1 MRFIRR
7 DPTQITDPSENHLI
21 RSRLREIKAL
31 IIAEA
36 QVRSDIYALKDFVL
50 SRARSYIPKQF
61 ASKCAY
67 CETKLDAQDYY
78 IDWYRPPFGAERE
91 NGQIDQHHYV
101 WLIGEWENLY
111 LSCPECA
118 KIKRNIFPSS
128 VSVKY
133 GASINQLRRQRES
146 KVLDPCWDRPE
157 QYLEIDST
165 GCLRSKKT
173 KGQLTIDFLAL
184 NRESLCRARLNALE
198 NFIQSWNNS
207 IGEQNRKFFEIYEHL
222 GPQAPYV
229 GSMLLFLWKISK
241 GPAKTVMRHLIEAG
255 PNDADIRFLLQAMG
269 KLSLSSIEYGP
280 EELTSNFEPS
290 ETAELAFRPIRSV
303 LIENFKGIRNL
314 QIDIPRFSDQSF
326 AIVGENATG
335 KTSVLQAI
343 ALALAGP
350 KEANRTVRDARDVL
364 AEGAAEGKIVIR
376 FHEAREVHEICF
388 SDRSSKFYGQAPRS
402 VKVFGYGPY
411 RLLAKKE
418 LNKTQR
424 NAKVRLLSLFRDGY
438 RINGYHG
445 WLNSLSDAQR
455 MDLAEV
461 LQLLLISRE
470 TRVSVNI
477 NSLRIR
483 TNGKEHP
490 LETLSSGMQSVVSMC
505 TDIMESLYTAGESV
519 LKDGYVILI
528 DELDAHLH
536 PAWRLGILPRLQ
548 RAFPNAQL
556 IFSTHDPLTLR
567 GMKSPQIHVLARN
580 DDGVV
585 SDGLANYSDAQ
596 SIDYVLTSPLFGLY
610 STHTR
615 EWERQYSEYI
625 ELLLKKDQCR
635 ITSAEQSQLDWLS
648 QELKDVNAVGDT
660 PRERLT
666 YAVVDRFLASQ
677 PNGQIEWDDNIL
689 DELAATIQASIE
701 TTAER
706 ADD

>member
-1 MRFIRR
+1 M
-7 DPTQITDPSENHLI
+7 TDPSQYHLVK
-21 RSRLREIKAL
+21 SRLKEIGIL
-31 IIAEA
+31 INADE
-36 QVRSDIYALKDFVL
+36 QVRSDIYALKDFVH
-50 SRARSYIPKQF
+50 SRARSYIPQQF
-61 ASKCAY
+61 AQKCAY
-67 CETKLDAQDYY
+67 CETRLAAEDFH
-78 IDWYRPPFGAERE
+78 IDWFRPPFGAERE

-101 WLIGEWENLY
+101 WLIGEWDNLY
-111 LSCPECA
+111 LCCPQCA
-118 KIKRNIFPSS
+118 TIKRNVFPASIPA
-128 VSVKY
+128 KY

-146 KVLDPCWDRPE
+146 KLLDPCWDRPE

-165 GCLRSKKT
+165 GRLRSKKP

-184 NRESLCRARLNALE
+184 NRESLCRARLSSLQE
-198 NFIQSWNNS
+198 FVQSWNIS
-207 IGEQNRKFFEIYEHL
+207 IEKQDTKFYEIYGCL

-229 GSMLLFLWKISK
+229 GSILLFLWKVSK
-241 GPAKTVMRHLIEAG
+241 GPARTVMRHLIDAG
-255 PNDADIRFLLQAMG
+255 PNDTDIRFLFQALG
-269 KLSLSSIEYGP
+269 KLALSSIDYGQ
-280 EELTSNFEPS
+280 EESTSDFQRV

-343 ALALAGP
+343 ALGLAGP
-350 KEANRTVRDARDVL
+350 REANRTISDARDFL
-364 AEGAAEGKIVIR
+364 AEGATEGKVVIH
-376 FHEAREVHEICF
+376 FHEAREINEIFF
-388 SDRSSKFYGQAPRS
+388 SSRSSKFYGQAPRN

-411 RLLAKKE
+411 RLLAKQE
-418 LNKTQR
+418 LSKSQR
-424 NAKVRLLSLFRDGY
+424 NPKVRLLSLFRDGY

-445 WLNSLSDAQR
+445 WLNSLGDAQR

-470 TRVSVNI
+470 TKVSVDV
-477 NSLRIR
+477 NSLKIR
-483 TNGKEHP
+483 TNGREHP
-490 LETLSSGMQSVVSMC
+490 LEALSSGMQSVVSMC
-505 TDIMESLYTAGESV
+505 TDIMESLYAAGESV

-548 RAFPNAQL
+548 RAFPNAQI

-567 GMKSPQIHVLARN
+567 GMKSPQIHVLAR
-580 DDGVV
+580 DDYGVV
-585 SDGLANYSDAQ
+585 SDGQAKYSDAQ

-625 ELLLKKDQCR
+625 ELLLKKDQGR
-635 ITSAEQSQLDWLS
+635 ISNVEQKQLDWLS
-648 QELKDVNAVGDT
+648 QEFKDVNVVGDT

-666 YAVVDRFLASQ
+666 YAVVDRFLASR
-677 PNGQIEWDDNIL
+677 PNMPIDWDDNIL
-689 DELAATIQASIE
+689 DDLAATVQASID
-701 TTAER
+701 AAVER
-706 ADD
+706 KDD